1 MGIVQVKRL
10 EGSSH
15 FDRVVDVH
23 AYLLMFVNAELVLKF
38 TKYTSVSS
46 FGWMFFL
53 VWFADCTF
61 LKTFCADQFSLV
73 FPASRRFCLTMAD
86 SPKLAV
92 LRDFEH
98 LMQSVRLMHS
108 MTTR

>member
-38 TKYTSVSS
+38 IKYTSVSS

-61 LKTFCADQFSLV
+61 LNTFCADQCSLV
-73 FPASRRFCLTMAD
+73 FPASRCFCLTMAD